1 MNCGGCDDR
10 EAQPRERKLRGS
22 DGKNARSKLRGS
34 DRKPAKRKK
43 TMAIALEE
51 IDECIG
57 PTTGKNYGHIAK
69 HDVVTI
75 DRKDFQKDKRF
86 VKLTQESMKMAR

>member
-1 MNCGGCDDR
+1 
-10 EAQPRERKLRGS
+10 
-22 DGKNARSKLRGS
+22 
-34 DRKPAKRKK
+34 
-43 TMAIALEE
+43 MAIALEE